1 MTNEN
6 EKQAIANEIG
16 ETLLS
21 KQPPTFDHALDIFAY
36 HIGEIMTAR
45 EHVKVYFYG
54 DVIGEYRFKLDGN
67 PRDPNDPEASPHPGD
82 SAFVDGFCIGNRC
95 AARNDYTKRCAE
107 VLATIAENE
116 ITCPDRSPI
125 LKG

>member
-1 MTNEN
+1 MTNEDEN
-6 EKQAIANEIG
+6 QAIANEIG
-16 ETLLS
+16 EVLLS

-45 EHVKVYFYG
+45 YHVKVYFYG

-82 SAFVDGFCIGNRC
+82 TAFNVEGCPIGNRC
-95 AARNDYTKRCAE
+95 AARNDYTKRCAD
-107 VLATIAENE
+107 VLRRIPEK
-116 ITCPDRSPI
+116 D
-125 LKG
+125 